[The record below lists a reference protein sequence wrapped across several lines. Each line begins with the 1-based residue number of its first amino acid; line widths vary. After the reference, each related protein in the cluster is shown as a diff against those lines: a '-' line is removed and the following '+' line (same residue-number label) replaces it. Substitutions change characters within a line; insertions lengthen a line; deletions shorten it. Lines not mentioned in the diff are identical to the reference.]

1 MEVRQLQYFLTV
13 ADELHFGK
21 AAQRLH
27 IVQSAVSQ
35 QIRRLEH
42 ELGVALF
49 DRSTR
54 TVRLTEAGHRLIPHA
69 QRVLAEVAQ
78 ARLSIDD
85 LRTEHAATV
94 RLGTSTGLGNH
105 LDVVL
110 DRFARLAPDANLEL
124 STDTAEARIRQ
135 VRSGALDAAL
145 LRGEHSGTGL
155 EMLRVWDDPLVVAL
169 PGRHHLSEK
178 ETVELSDLADLPLRL
193 ASRARNPV
201 LYDLIVACCD
211 QAGFAPAFGP
221 EFTTDQDTLA
231 AIGFGKPSWT
241 VYYSSQATQIAA
253 PGVAFRTLR
262 NPEPIVQTYLALR
275 PDRPRAELRALIEAC
290 QPVVLQ

>member
-85 LRTEHAATV
+85 LRTEHVATV

-145 LRGEHSGTGL
+145 LRGE
-155 EMLRVWDDPLVVAL
+155 
-169 PGRHHLSEK
+169 
-178 ETVELSDLADLPLRL
+178 
-193 ASRARNPV
+193 
-201 LYDLIVACCD
+201 
-211 QAGFAPAFGP
+211 
-221 EFTTDQDTLA
+221 
-231 AIGFGKPSWT
+231 
-241 VYYSSQATQIAA
+241 
-253 PGVAFRTLR
+253 
-262 NPEPIVQTYLALR
+262 
-275 PDRPRAELRALIEAC
+275 
-290 QPVVLQ
+290 